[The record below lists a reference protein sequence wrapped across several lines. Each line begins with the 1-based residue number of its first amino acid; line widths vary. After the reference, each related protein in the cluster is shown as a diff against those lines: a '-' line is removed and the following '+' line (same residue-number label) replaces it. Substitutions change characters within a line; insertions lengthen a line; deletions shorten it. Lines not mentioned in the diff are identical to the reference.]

1 MLSGV
6 LKPDDKPVSI
16 CIHLIVSSFICLVCF
31 LGTFSEGCDRGSRRA
46 LSIPVAHR
54 RSRLRNTRRRSKVAD
69 LLSSHTLTGSGWANP
84 LFTGQFQKKL
94 IVTGRALYLICGHS
108 SLKKLLCTVCY
119 SPLCSVSKLLRL
131 ARPQLRVSAVRVRT
145 CIRKR

>member
-16 CIHLIVSSFICLVCF
+16 CIHLIVSSCSSNFCF
-31 LGTFSEGCDRGSRRA
+31 WAPFFRRM
-46 LSIPVAHR
+46 
-54 RSRLRNTRRRSKVAD
+54 RSRQPSGSFDPCSKPRSPLWNTRRRSKVAD

-108 SLKKLLCTVCY
+108 SLKNCCVRCVT
-119 SPLCSVSKLLRL
+119 PLYVASVSCFGWPDL
-131 ARPQLRVSAVRVRT
+131 SSG
-145 CIRKR
+145 

>member
-1 MLSGV
+1 MTLVLLHPSG
-6 LKPDDKPVSI
+6 
-16 CIHLIVSSFICLVCF
+16 CF
-31 LGTFSEGCDRGSRRA
+31 LLYPFGLFFGHLFRRM
-46 LSIPVAHR
+46 
-54 RSRLRNTRRRSKVAD
+54 RSRQPSGSFDPCSTPRSPLWNTRRRSKVAD

-94 IVTGRALYLICGHS
+94 IVTGRALYFICGHS
-108 SLKKLLCTVCY
+108 SLKNLLCTVCY